1 MNVAEWII
9 VAILSITL
17 LIFLIMG
24 IALLAKLINLSKE
37 IERIAVEGQDI
48 ARNANGIAANIKGMT
63 AIGGVVE
70 MFVDKYIAPKVKEK
84 VKEHKKEAKD
94 GDKKAK

>member
-17 LIFLIMG
+17 MLFLIMG
-24 IALLAKLINLSKE
+24 IVLLAKLIGVSKE
-37 IERIAVEGQDI
+37 IEKIAIEGQDI
-48 ARNANGIAANIKGMT
+48 ARNANDITANVKGMT

-70 MFVDKYIAPKVKEK
+70 MFADKYIAPKVKEK
-84 VKEHKKEAKD
+84 IKKEKESKD

>member
-9 VAILSITL
+9 VAILSLTL
-17 LIFLIMG
+17 MVFLIMG
-24 IALLAKLINLSKE
+24 IVLLAKLIGVSKE
-37 IERIAVEGQDI
+37 LEKIAVEGQDI
-48 ARNANGIAANIKGMT
+48 ARNANGIAANVKGMT

-70 MFVDKYIAPKVKEK
+70 MFVDKYIAPKIKDK
-84 VKEHKKEAKD
+84 VKKDKESKD